1 MTYLLSHHHR
11 TVLWGALTVYSH
23 LALLKMMPL
32 SAGGFVARSYAV
44 SDRGRSDLTGS
55 RDRSGSSE
63 RVDKEIELI
72 AVSEQGRSQDHGLQ
86 DII

>member
-1 MTYLLSHHHR
+1 MTSLLSHHHR
-11 TVLWGALTVYSH
+11 TVLWGALTLCSH

-44 SDRGRSDLTGS
+44 SDRGRSDL
-55 RDRSGSSE
+55 SGSSE

>member
-1 MTYLLSHHHR
+1 MTSLLSHHHR
-11 TVLWGALTVYSH
+11 TVLWGALTLCSH

-32 SAGGFVARSYAV
+32 SAGGFVARSYAEI
-44 SDRGRSDLTGS
+44 DL
-55 RDRSGSSE
+55 
-63 RVDKEIELI
+63 VAEIELI

>member
-1 MTYLLSHHHR
+1 MTSLLSHHHR
-11 TVLWGALTVYSH
+11 TVIWGALTVYSH

-32 SAGGFVARSYAV
+32 SAGGFVARSCAEI
-44 SDRGRSDLTGS
+44 DL
-55 RDRSGSSE
+55 
-63 RVDKEIELI
+63 VAEIELI